1 MNQTD
6 LIKQIYDNYLSKIAD
21 AKKFFDRPLTY
32 TEKILFSHLSED
44 LQSIPERTKTFCIL
58 KPDRVAMQDATAQM
72 ALLQFINAG
81 MKTTAVPSTVH
92 CDHLITAIKGADDDL
107 DNALLT
113 NKEVYDFLKSVCAKY
128 GIGFWKPG
136 AGIIHQTILENY
148 AVPGTMMIGTDSHTP
163 NAGGL
168 GMIAIGVGGADAVD
182 VMTDSP
188 WEVNW
193 PGIIG
198 VKLTGQLSDWASPKD
213 IILKLAGILTVKG
226 GTGKIIEYFGDGTET
241 ISCTGKATITNMG
254 AEVGATTSIFPY
266 DKKMYEYLEATD
278 RKDIA
283 DLADKI
289 KDYLKADKEVH
300 ENPEK
305 YYDQVIEINLSEL
318 EPHIVGPYS
327 PDLSREISDMPT
339 AVKNN
344 NYDDNLKVGLIGS
357 CTNSSYE
364 DIEKAAHVAKQALN
378 AGLKAKSEF
387 YITPGSNQIK
397 ATMERDGYTK
407 IFEDLGG
414 KVLANACGPCI
425 GQWQRSDI
433 SDGEKNTIIT
443 SFNRNFAKRNDGNA
457 ATESFVASPEIV
469 TALAISGK
477 LSFNPSKDKL
487 KLNNGESFTFESPI
501 GSELPEMGFEKIGSD
516 DFLKAELRPDT
527 QIVIKTGS
535 DRLQALE
542 PFAKWDKKEMKN
554 LKVLL
559 KAEGKCTTDHVS
571 PAGPWLKYRGHLE
584 NISQN
589 MYSGALNSFTKTNG
603 EAINLIN
610 NKTDNI
616 YEVAKTYKENNIYWI
631 AVADENY
638 GEGSSREHAA
648 MEPRFMGCK
657 IIIAKSFARIAQTN
671 LKKQG
676 IIPLL
681 FKDKSDYDKIECN
694 DTISTIN
701 LKDFDNKTNLKLSL
715 NKPDG
720 SSVIIDTLHTF
731 SENQIGWFKAG
742 SALNLIAKKSN

>member
-1 MNQTD
+1 MDQTK
-6 LIKQIYDNYLSKIAD
+6 IVKKTYSKYIDSLPIARN
-21 AKKFFDRPLTY
+21 FFNRPLTY
-32 TEKILFSHLSED
+32 TEKILFSHLSEP
-44 LQSIPERTKTFCIL
+44 LESIPERTKTFCCI

-81 MKTTAVPSTVH
+81 MNTTAVPSTVH
-92 CDHLITAIKGADDDL
+92 CDHLITAINGAEDDL
-107 DNALLT
+107 DNALIT
-113 NKEVYDFLKSVCAKY
+113 NKEVYDFLISVCEKY

-148 AVPGTMMIGTDSHTP
+148 AFPGSLMIGTDSHTP

-193 PGIIG
+193 PGVIG
-198 VKLTGQLSDWASPKD
+198 VKLTGELKDWASPKD

-226 GTGKIIEYFGDGTET
+226 GTGKIIEYFGEGTKT

-254 AEVGATTSIFPY
+254 AEVGATTSLFPY
-266 DKKMYEYLEATD
+266 DKKMFEYLVATSRSD
-278 RKDIA
+278 VANLAEELKDE
-283 DLADKI
+283 
-289 KDYLKADKEVH
+289 LKADKQVE

-305 YYDQVIEINLSEL
+305 YYDEVIEINLSEL

-327 PDLSREISDMPT
+327 PDLSRKVSEMPS
-339 AVKNN
+339 AIKESG
-344 NYDDNLKVGLIGS
+344 YHDDLKVGLIGS

-364 DIEKAAHVAKQALN
+364 DIEKAAHVAKQALDK
-378 AGLKAKSEF
+378 GLKAKSEF

-397 ATMERDGYTK
+397 VTMERDGYTE
-407 IFEDLGG
+407 IFEQLGG

-425 GQWQRSDI
+425 GQWKRSDVK
-433 SDGEKNTIIT
+433 DGEKNTIIT

-469 TALAISGK
+469 TALAIAGK
-477 LSFNPSKDKL
+477 LSFNPSKDSIPMKDGS
-487 KLNNGESFTFESPI
+487 KFIFDSPI
-501 GSELPEMGFEKIGSD
+501 GSELPDEGFADIESS
-516 DFLKAELRPDT
+516 DFLSGDLNPSAEIIID
-527 QIVIKTGS
+527 KNS
-535 DRLQALE
+535 SRLQTLA
-542 PFAKWDKKEMKN
+542 PFKKWDNKEIKN
-554 LKVLL
+554 LRVLL

-589 MYSGALNSFTKTNG
+589 MYSGALNAYTQSNG
-603 EAINLIN
+603 EAINTDTK
-610 NKTDNI
+610 KTDDI
-616 YEVAKTYKENNIYWI
+616 YKVAQYYKSNTIDWI

-657 IIIAKSFARIAQTN
+657 IVLVKSFARIAQTN

-676 IIPLL
+676 ILPLI
-681 FKDKSDYDKIECN
+681 FKNKSDYERIEAF

-701 LKDFDNKTNLKLSL
+701 LNEFDSSTNINLLL
-715 NKPDG
+715 TKPDG
-720 SSVIIDTLHTF
+720 STYIIETIHTF
-731 SENQIGWFKAG
+731 SDNQISWFKAG
-742 SALNLIAKKSN
+742 SALNLIANQTS

>member
-6 LIKQIYDNYLSKIAD
+6 LIKKIYGNYLQKIDEART
-21 AKKFFDRPLTY
+21 FFDRPLTY
-32 TEKILFSHLSED
+32 TEKILFSHLSEN
-44 LQSIPERTKTFCIL
+44 LNSVPNRTKTFCTL

-72 ALLQFINAG
+72 ALLQFINSG
-81 MKTTAVPSTVH
+81 MQTTAVPTTVH
-92 CDHLITAIKGADDDL
+92 CDHLITAITGADDDL
-107 DNALLT
+107 SNALIT
-113 NKEVYDFLKSVCAKY
+113 NKEVYDFLMSVCAKY

-148 AVPGTMMIGTDSHTP
+148 AVPGAMMIGTDSHTP

-182 VMTDSP
+182 VMTNSP

-198 VKLTGQLSDWASPKD
+198 VKLTGELSDWASPKD

-226 GTGKIIEYFGDGTET
+226 GTGKIIEYFGKGTES

-254 AEVGATTSIFPY
+254 AEVGATTSLFPY
-266 DKKMYEYLEATD
+266 DRKMYEYLSATD

-283 DLADKI
+283 DLAENI
-289 KDYLKADKEVH
+289 KEHLKADDDVH
-300 ENPEK
+300 SNPEK
-305 YYDQVIEINLSEL
+305 YYDEVIEINLSEL

-327 PDLSREISDMPT
+327 PDLSRKISEIPSAIDD
-339 AVKNN
+339 N

-364 DIEKAAHVAKQALN
+364 DIEKAAHVAKQALSV
-378 AGLKAKSEF
+378 GLKAKSEF

-407 IFEDLGG
+407 IFEELGG

-425 GQWQRSDI
+425 GQWKRSDI
-433 SDGEKNTIIT
+433 DEGEKNTIIT

-469 TALAISGK
+469 TALAIAGK
-477 LSFNPSKDKL
+477 LSFNPTTDKIS
-487 KLNNGESFTFESPI
+487 LNDGSSFSFAPPS
-501 GSELPEMGFEKIGSD
+501 GSELPDMGFEDIGSD

-527 QIVIKTGS
+527 QIVISPES
-535 DRLQALE
+535 DRLQVLE
-542 PFAKWDKKEMKN
+542 PFSAWDNNEMEE
-554 LKVLL
+554 LKILL
-559 KAEGKCTTDHVS
+559 KAKGKCTTDHVS

-589 MYSGALNSFTKTNG
+589 MYSGALNAFTESNG
-603 EAINLIN
+603 EAINLISGN
-610 NKTDNI
+610 TENI
-616 YEVAKTYKENNIYWI
+616 YEVSKTYKENKINWV

-657 IIIAKSFARIAQTN
+657 IVLAKSFARIAQTN

-676 IIPLL
+676 IIPVI
-681 FKDKSDYDKIECN
+681 FKNKNDYEKIEAN
-694 DTISTIN
+694 DTISTLN
-701 LKDFDNKTNLKLSL
+701 LTEFDSETNLKLSL

-720 SSVIIDTLHTF
+720 SSFVIETIHTF
-731 SENQIGWFKAG
+731 SKNQVGWFKAG
-742 SALNLIAKKSN
+742 SALNLIAKKSH